1 VNKYH
6 CKYDPAHTEEFSDPG
21 TLGLHYRDHHP
32 EHVKTPNPSKK
43 IYTCRTCGVTA
54 KWPSAMREHVKTKHP
69 ALFTE
74 PYHRENYADVSP
86 ADGTAT
92 ASAVVHRPVIEK
104 QHWEVDDI
112 VLPVLKSLAIALD
125 IEQLPAIFEWRDAT
139 RRMLDVVQ

>member
-1 VNKYH
+1 VKQYH
-6 CKYDPAHTEEFSDPG
+6 CKYDPAHTEEFGDPG

-43 IYTCRTCGVTA
+43 IYTCRACGVTA

-74 PYHRENYADVSP
+74 PYHREDYADVSP

-92 ASAVVHRPVIEK
+92 TAVVRQPVIHER
-104 QHWEVDDI
+104 WEVDDI
-112 VLPVLKSLAIALD
+112 VLPVLKSLTPAIPT
-125 IEQLPAIFEWRDAT
+125 EKLPAVFAWRDAT
-139 RRMLDVVQ
+139 ARMLNDVQ